1 MPRLILDTDKC
12 TGHGRCYA
20 LSPTLFEPDDDGNGQ
35 LIDPSGEI
43 GAGDTAAQ
51 AAAQL
56 AVDGCPENAISLQ
69 A

>member
-1 MPRLILDTDKC
+1 MPRLILDTEKC

-35 LIDPSGEI
+35 LIDPSGAI
-43 GAGDTAAQ
+43 GDDAAKS
-51 AAAQL
+51 AAQL